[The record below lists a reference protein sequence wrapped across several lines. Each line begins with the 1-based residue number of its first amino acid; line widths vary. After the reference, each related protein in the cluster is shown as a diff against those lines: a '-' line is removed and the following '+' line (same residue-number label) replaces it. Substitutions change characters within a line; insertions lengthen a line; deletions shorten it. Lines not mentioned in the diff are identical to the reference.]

1 MKMGNSD
8 QSAIATSGPAWLA
21 GAIGH
26 AMRWALLPAAA
37 VGTIVGV
44 GIATGGVGSSAVMAA
59 LADPL
64 SVLAARSPGARPAGA
79 LTQTKVR
86 KSGLEDRTLANALT
100 RPLDRF
106 AAPGLGGTT
115 PGTAT
120 GPLNDTVA
128 DAVTDAVAPA
138 PAGDAVAPGPVLGSF
153 IGTPGGIV
161 VTPGIGGSTGGGG
174 GSGGGGSGGGGGTET
189 TPTTPVVTPTSP
201 PVVAS
206 VPEPETWFT
215 MLFGFGVI
223 GGALRVRRRQAI
235 GTLARATSVHP
246 ASIG

>member
-1 MKMGNSD
+1 MEMGNSN
-8 QSAIATSGPAWLA
+8 QSVIATSGPAWLV

-64 SVLAARSPGARPAGA
+64 SVLAARSPGARPEGA
-79 LTQTKVR
+79 LTQTKGR
-86 KSGLEDRTLANALT
+86 KISPEDQTLANALT

-138 PAGDAVAPGPVLGSF
+138 PAGDAMAPGPVLGSF

-174 GSGGGGSGGGGGTET
+174 SGGGGGGGGGTET
-189 TPTTPVVTPTSP
+189 TPTTPVVTPTNP

-235 GTLARATSVHP
+235 GTLARATSVRP